1 MANKHMK
8 KYSISLIIREME
20 GRVCKAEGK
29 EKKKRKKTSNL
40 DGWY

>member
-1 MANKHMK
+1 MHHEE
-8 KYSISLIIREME
+8 LFIRKDENHWAKGE

-29 EKKKRKKTSNL
+29 EKKKKTSNL